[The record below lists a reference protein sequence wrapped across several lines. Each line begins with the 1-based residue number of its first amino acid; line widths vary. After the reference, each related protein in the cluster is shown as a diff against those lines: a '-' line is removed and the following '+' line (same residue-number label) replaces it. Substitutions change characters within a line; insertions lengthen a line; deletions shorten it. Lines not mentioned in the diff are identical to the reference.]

1 MKTILCYGDSL
12 TWGYI
17 PGDLGRYSREER
29 WPFVLQQQLGTDY
42 HVVEEGLSGRY
53 TVFDEPYRQGRN
65 GAALLRPILETHSP
79 LDLLIVLLGTNDVLH
94 QPSVSAFDAARG
106 IEVLIGIA
114 ATSGAGP
121 RGSAPQILI
130 VSPPTMT
137 ALSSE
142 LRKWC
147 HGDPSESAQF
157 AEAFAEVA
165 TAKGAHFLDAAAI
178 CTVSPVDGVHLD
190 ANGQRLLGLG
200 IAHKV
205 RDLNNNL
212 REERNHA

>member
-17 PGDLGRYSREER
+17 PGDLGRFSREER
-29 WPFVLQQQLGTDY
+29 WPFILQQQLGAEY
-42 HVVEEGLSGRY
+42 YVVEEGLSGRY

-65 GAALLRPILETHSP
+65 GAALLQPILETHSP
-79 LDLLIVLLGTNDVLH
+79 VDLLIVLLGTNDVLH
-94 QPSVSAFDAARG
+94 QPSVGAFDAARG

-114 ATSGAGP
+114 GASGSGP
-121 RGSAPQILI
+121 GGGAPQILI
-130 VSPPTMT
+130 VSPPTMS

-142 LRKWC
+142 LSKWC
-147 HGDPSESAQF
+147 HGDPSESARF

-165 TAKGAHFLDAAAI
+165 KAKSVHCLDAAAI

-190 ANGQRLLGLG
+190 AKGQRLLGLG
-200 IAHKV
+200 IAHKI
-205 RDLNNNL
+205 RTLKNDLA
-212 REERNHA
+212 EG